1 MRIALV
7 FGWQLVSL
15 NLITTM
21 KLRSILSA
29 VFLLTLMACLGLP
42 PRPTSVKFFDAD
54 NKLVG
59 FVDLIEIKQGIRFR
73 VHTMGLP
80 GGVRGFNLYAS
91 PTCEPPGFTTTGPL
105 FTGPEG
111 SRDSIVAG
119 DLPDI
124 TVGTTEWA
132 DTTFDWGHL
141 QLDKGDRGVF
151 RNGGSA
157 LIITELPDGGS
168 ASSGAGGKRLACGVV
183 KERPEER

>member
-1 MRIALV
+1 
-7 FGWQLVSL
+7 
-15 NLITTM
+15 M
-21 KLRSILSA
+21 KLRSIASA
-29 VFLLTLMACLGLP
+29 LFLLTLVACLGLP

-59 FVDLIEIKQGIRFR
+59 FVDLLEIKEGVRFR

-80 GGVRGFNLYAS
+80 GGVRGFNVYSS
-91 PTCEPPGFTTTGPL
+91 PTCEPPDFASAGSIFSGPS
-105 FTGPEG
+105 GG
-111 SRDSIVAG
+111 RDSVLPG

-141 QLDKGDRGVF
+141 QLDKGDRGLF
-151 RNGGSA
+151 RNGGTA
-157 LIITELPDGGS
+157 LVITELPDGGS
-168 ASSGAGGKRLACGVV
+168 ASSGAGSKRLACGVV